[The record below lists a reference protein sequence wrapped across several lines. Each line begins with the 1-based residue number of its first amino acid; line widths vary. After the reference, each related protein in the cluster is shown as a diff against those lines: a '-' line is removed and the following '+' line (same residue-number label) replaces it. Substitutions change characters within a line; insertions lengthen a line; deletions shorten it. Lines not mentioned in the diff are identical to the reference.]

1 MVQRLLSTADIN
13 RYFEARQ
20 WRVLDF
26 QRAAWAAYAQ
36 GESALIHAAT
46 GQGKTL
52 AAWLGPLLE
61 ATGQDEGLRVLW
73 LTPMRALAA
82 DTQGQLQA
90 AADALGVP
98 WQVGLRTGDSSSA
111 ARSRQR
117 KRLPQALVTTPE
129 SASLLLSYAD
139 LLPQWRGLK
148 AIVVDEWH
156 ELIGTKRGVQAEL
169 VMARL
174 RQLAPGLRTIGL
186 SATLGNVEQA
196 AQVLAGASGSVPL
209 IGGEATS
216 PPTIETL
223 LPETVERFP
232 WAGHMGLSNV
242 EAVARRVQA
251 SASSLVFTNT
261 RAQAERW
268 HDALRRALPEHP
280 MALHHGS
287 LDRAARAAAEE
298 GLRDGSVR
306 SVIATSS
313 LDLGVDFSPVD
324 LVVQIGG
331 PKGVARLLQRAGRS
345 GHAPGRASH
354 LLCVP
359 THALELAEF
368 AAARDAAEQGV
379 IEARAPLR
387 GCLDVLAQHV
397 CTLALTGRVTAAE
410 MRAHAVDTH
419 AFAELDEARWQWVMD
434 YVQRGGAVLQAYP
447 QYRKVHEDADGVLRI
462 ADATIAKRH
471 RMAIGTITAD
481 AHMQVAWLS
490 GGRIGHVEERFIAG
504 LQPGDSFLF
513 AGRALTLVR
522 VRDMTAYV
530 RAGRSRRLVPRWAG
544 GRMPLSSTLADA
556 LLARYAMAE
565 EGDSE
570 APEMAALAPLLS
582 LQADW
587 SALPGRQHLLVEQ
600 VRSREGQH
608 WFFFPFAGRQAH
620 EALASLVGWRL
631 AQQAPVTAT
640 LTANDYGFEVLAP
653 TLPALSASTVRTLLA
668 PHRMHAELLAAING
682 TELAKRRFRE
692 IARVAGLVFEGY
704 PGRGKS
710 TRQVQASSGLI
721 FDVLSRYDP
730 DNLLTHQAQEEVL
743 QQQLDLHRAHQVLVR
758 AQGQAIVV
766 TAPPRLTPLAFP
778 LWAERI
784 SSRVSS
790 EDVATR
796 VARMVASLEQAADR
810 RRRRALR
817 KAG

>member
-1 MVQRLLSTADIN
+1 MVQRLLSTHAIDG
-13 RYFEARQ
+13 FFDARQ
-20 WRVLDF
+20 WQILPF
-26 QRAAWAAYAQ
+26 QRAAWQAYAD
-36 GESALIHAAT
+36 GESMLIHAAT

-52 AAWLGPLLE
+52 AAWLGPLAE
-61 ATGQDEGLRVLW
+61 ASDAQEPLRVLW

-82 DTQGQLQA
+82 DTQAQLQA
-90 AADALGVP
+90 AADALQIP
-98 WQVGLRTGDSSSA
+98 WQVGLRTGDSSSSQ
-111 ARSRQR
+111 RSRQR

-129 SASLLLSYAD
+129 SASLLLSYGD
-139 LLPQWRGLK
+139 LLPQWRGLR

-156 ELIGTKRGVQAEL
+156 ELLGSKRGVQTEL

-174 RQLAPGLRTIGL
+174 RQLAPELRAIGL

-196 AQVLAGASGSVPL
+196 ARVLVGPSGRVRR
-209 IGGEATS
+209 IGGEAKA
-216 PPTIETL
+216 PPTIESL
-223 LPETVERFP
+223 LPDTVERFP

-242 EAVARRVQA
+242 EAVAQRLQQA
-251 SASSLVFTNT
+251 GSSLVFTNT

-268 HDALRRALPEHP
+268 HDALRERLPAHP
-280 MALHHGS
+280 MALHHAS
-287 LDRAARAAAEE
+287 LDRAARSAAEQ
-298 GLRDGSVR
+298 GIRDGSLRTV
-306 SVIATSS
+306 VATSS
-313 LDLGVDFSPVD
+313 LDLGVDFAPVE

-345 GHAPGRASH
+345 GHAPGRGSH
-354 LLCVP
+354 ILCVP

-368 AAARDAAEQGV
+368 AAARDAIASGTLEKR
-379 IEARAPLR
+379 EPLR
-387 GCLDVLAQHV
+387 NCLDVLAQHV
-397 CTLALTGRVTAAE
+397 CTLALSGRVRAE
-410 MRAHAVDTH
+410 EILEHAHATH
-419 AFAELDEARWQWVMD
+419 AFAELDAARWQWIMD
-434 YVQRGGAVLQAYP
+434 YVQRGGAALQAYP
-447 QYRKVHEDADGVLRI
+447 QYRKVQQDADGVLRI
-462 ADATIAKRH
+462 ADATIARRH

-481 AHMQVAWLS
+481 AHMQVAWMS
-490 GGRIGHVEERFIAG
+490 GGRIGQVEERFIAG

-513 AGRALTLVR
+513 GGRALTLVR

-556 LLARYAMAE
+556 LLTGYAQADA
-565 EGDSE
+565 GAASG
-570 APEMAALAPLLS
+570 PEMDALAPLLT
-582 LQADW
+582 LQRDW
-587 SALPGRQHLLVEQ
+587 SALPGRDHLLVEQ
-600 VRSREGQH
+600 VRSREGTH
-608 WFFFPFAGRQAH
+608 WFVFPFAGRHAH
-620 EALASLVGWRL
+620 EALAALVGWRL
-631 AQQAPVTAT
+631 SQQTPVTAT
-640 LTANDYGFEVLAP
+640 LTANDYGFEVLASELP
-653 TLPALSASTVRTLLA
+653 TLTEPLL
-668 PHRMHAELLAAING
+668 RQLMTAEGLHGDLLAAING
-682 TELAKRRFRE
+682 TELAKRHFRE

-730 DNLLTHQAQEEVL
+730 ENLLMHQAQEEVVR
-743 QQQLDLHRAHQVLVR
+743 QQLDLDRARQVLEPLPH
-758 AQGQAIVV
+758 QAIVLA
-766 TAPPRLTPLAFP
+766 TPPRLTPLAFP